1 MPLNIE
7 AAQSN
12 AANAAKSATP
22 DATPVKPSARARRGS
37 SSRLVAEVLDEL
49 TAWNPRE
56 FIAAFQRW
64 HQGQISLIQLNVLA
78 FLEASGPLPMNR
90 LAEALDISVASLTGV
105 IDRMEARDLVARRRD
120 VEDRRVILVEPG
132 EGGRRVFAEID
143 QRRRSGLATLLG
155 SLSDAE
161 LSGLL
166 EGHRAL
172 RAARIEMARRLSPDK
187 VDALVARAK
196 DARAKAERRAKVDE
210 VVARAK
216 AARVGK
222 IEELVA
228 RAKGGAR

>member
-1 MPLNIE
+1 LNIQ
-7 AAQSN
+7 AARSN
-12 AANAAKSATP
+12 AGRAGTGGAAAKAP
-22 DATPVKPSARARRGS
+22 ARRRRGT

-78 FLEASGPLPMNR
+78 FLEASGPLPLNR

-105 IDRMEARDLVARRRD
+105 IDRMEARDLVERRRD

-143 QRRRSGLATLLG
+143 QRRRTGLATLLG

-161 LSGLL
+161 LHGLL

-172 RAARIEMARRLSPDK
+172 RAARVEMARRLTPDK

-196 DARAKAERRAKVDE
+196 DARAKAARAKAERRAKVDQ
-210 VVARAK
+210 VVARAR
-216 AARVGK
+216 AARVGR
-222 IEELVA
+222 IEEIVA
-228 RAKGGAR
+228 RAKGGDR